1 MSPEK
6 THPWICHALV
16 NHNDGNIVLR
26 GKAMKLREVLRESL
40 LTFGQFTA
48 PTELRAEK
56 THDAIDNHTREWPLR
71 VHHGACVN
79 SSFHL
84 LLVRHASG
92 MCDVFQTQFVI

>member
-16 NHNDGNIVLR
+16 NHNDSNIVLR

-40 LTFGQFTA
+40 LTFGQFTT

-92 MCDVFQTQFVI
+92 MCDIFQTQFVI